1 MRRIPAHPPRSFV
14 VEARFPDPAR
24 AENVELLAGR
34 RPLGLDP
41 RVPEVD
47 QLGVG
52 LVGMVHRYLLLVTAM
67 IGSIAKARFPPA
79 YT

>member
-1 MRRIPAHPPRSFV
+1 MSNFSPAG
-14 VEARFPDPAR
+14 A
-24 AENVELLAGR
+24 
-34 RPLGLDP
+34 LGLDP

-52 LVGMVHRYLLLVTAM
+52 LVGMVHRYLLLVAAM